1 VRETTVALKY
11 ARAVFDSALEEG
23 STDPVGADL
32 ASLRALEKDDPAFLN
47 YLLSP
52 EVLTE
57 SKLAF
62 VEKVFR
68 PRVAPLVD
76 RLLRLLV
83 EKARI
88 GFLPVI
94 CEEYQRLAEEH
105 RGVLRAQVLS
115 AVPLSGGQE
124 ATLKAELDRI
134 TGKNVVLEK
143 KVDPSVLGGVVV
155 HLGNQIIDRSLRN
168 GIRRLREGLMH
179 VEVN

>member
-11 ARAVFDSALEEG
+11 ARAVFDSALEAG
-23 STDPVGADL
+23 TTDPVGADL
-32 ASLRALEKDDPAFLN
+32 ASLRALEKDDPAFLG
-47 YLLSP
+47 YLISP

-57 SKLAF
+57 HKLEF

-68 PRVAPLVD
+68 PRVIPLVAH
-76 RLLRLLV
+76 LLRLLV

-105 RGVLRAQVLS
+105 RGVLRAEVLS
-115 AVPLSGGQE
+115 AISLSPEQE
-124 ATLKAELDRI
+124 TTLKSELDRI

-143 KVDPSVLGGVVV
+143 RVDTSVLGGVIV
-155 HLGNQIIDRSLRN
+155 HLGNQIIDRSLRH
-168 GIRRLREGLMH
+168 GIRRLREGLLH